1 MAVTSIDIP
10 RELLDQVKAAT
21 GLKTNREVVTYA
33 LEEIVRREHQTAALQ
48 WMHDNDFARD
58 LNDPVIKAQ
67 ARS

>member
-1 MAVTSIDIP
+1 MTVTSIDISP
-10 RELLDQVKAAT
+10 ELLAKVKEST

-33 LEEIVRREHQTAALQ
+33 LEEILQRDRRKAALQ
-48 WMHDNDFARD
+48 SMYENDWARD

>member
-1 MAVTSIDIP
+1 MTVTSIDISP
-10 RELLDQVKAAT
+10 ELLAKVKEST

-33 LEEIVRREHQTAALQ
+33 LEEVLRAKRQSAALQ
-48 WMHDNDFARD
+48 RIFELNPAAD

>member
-1 MAVTSIDIP
+1 MTVTSIDISP
-10 RELLDQVKAAT
+10 ELLAKVKAST

-33 LEEIVRREHQTAALQ
+33 LEEILQRDRQRAALQ
-48 WMHDNDFARD
+48 SMYDHDFARD

>member
-10 RELLDQVKAAT
+10 RELLAEVKTST

-33 LEEIVRREHQTAALQ
+33 LEEIVRRERQLAALRS
-48 WMHDNDFARD
+48 MHENDFARD
-58 LNDPVIKAQ
+58 LNDPEIKAQ